1 MVKRRGVGDR
11 KLRKTSCEPQ
21 EKSTLMTGYRYKSK
35 NEMTKLF
42 LDKTIPLGNEI
53 FLIIALQ

>member
-1 MVKRRGVGDR
+1 
-11 KLRKTSCEPQ
+11 
-21 EKSTLMTGYRYKSK
+21 MTGYRYKSK
-35 NEMTKLF
+35 NEMIKLF

>member
-1 MVKRRGVGDR
+1 MGDR
-11 KLRKTSCEPQ
+11 KLKKTSCEPQ

-35 NEMTKLF
+35 NEMIKLF
-42 LDKTIPLGNEI
+42 LDKTVPLGNEI